1 MAIIDSKIPSSANPS
16 GDYVLDNVLEMI
28 REHWH
33 NGRQI
38 VPLLGAGISVESGIP
53 AIPLLREHLLALHV
67 LQNTHFWWQ
76 GEATNVPAYAL
87 ERDAWV
93 SSARLAEYLNSAS
106 KEQLVRNFLE
116 ATLDDRMF
124 WKVSDTQDKL
134 SELKRQANLAIQDGK
149 NNDLVDVAEVLG
161 LGWLELM
168 EEIAQHRPEL
178 VDIIFDALSAHN
190 TAGPTH
196 NLLTHCV
203 NWFNIRLLLTTNFDK
218 MVEDSLKAEGM
229 RPYTYD
235 IHLQAPPPP
244 KLLVERH
251 LSVIKLHGNHYG
263 LRADRT
269 VNQPLERG
277 HMDTLLDYLDEDVIL
292 LCLGYGGGEKRIT
305 GFISEVLKQKKQSRI
320 IRVDPLTSGAGHF
333 FADQARQHNKD
344 LKNNNKPRV
353 VNLYYPP
360 STGLFLLH
368 LYQYVANRLP
378 NTRGRYPSCPYT
390 PAPHKKHP
398 TLGRDCYWKSEID
411 TRNTEKRDQVSGTT
425 LQVSE
430 ADKIVAKINA
440 GDKWAIVTGEGNCG
454 TSQVLAQVYEKMFK
468 SYHISWCDLDE
479 VPSVGS
485 VLGWLHDFVNNRQP
499 DLPETPLPFSLPPF
513 GVTEPLSAKEII
525 DIDRVV
531 RNFWNRLGREK
542 FVIVLD
548 SLSCALELEAIGVQ
562 ETPRC
567 RREAARLLLLVA
579 ILLKYAEDENRS
591 GQCVLLIGTHV
602 FKDPARVAALR
613 EEFLPAALLQAK
625 HRKWLK
631 TDLEKIWANLDK
643 LTGQHEKTVQQS
655 HQQIVNLTGKLS
667 NSEVGEKEAGYPP
680 RDWMWELADGD
691 QRLHHILHK
700 SLTQFIYECALC
712 NRPRSWRQ
720 LLQLPAIK
728 ALAKELQTNSLL
740 RQAAEKQRIK
750 DDSQPLHSLDSRSR
764 ALSILANGAIR
775 RQQLFLQAGGF
786 YYMDGSERYQLRSDE
801 QSKPYIEENAEET
814 HIRMA
819 AFFERSYNQ
828 SGDVTALSH
837 YFWHTLQILNLRKE
851 GPKAKR
857 KSDAESYWL
866 ILENCLSRLLENS
879 LPARG
884 CLYAY
889 DHCFLLLQLW
899 DELESTNSSSTNKKL
914 KIDGSDEKRL
924 DFSLRILNAIC
935 EVYEDNIDAESGLK
949 AAKELKKAVNKSN
962 TTDSAYHTARAYYR
976 LQKAHWQG
984 VSALKAFKAAHHAL
998 AYLFKEPDTVDLSK
1012 TVMWHRDL
1020 DSVLQAIC
1028 ARLGLPDLPYPDD
1041 KALADNLSKAR
1052 QSLRRKY
1059 HDLSLTGHRI
1069 LFHRIILRLFR
1080 SLVRVSIFSSCAHL
1094 PAGTSEKEEAEKKLQ
1109 RRRAEQMCQIFMLG
1123 KDLDLGGTATTT
1135 TAKLLTARYHSA
1147 VGLWSLYQLGKNST
1161 QEVGLK
1167 MLHYNHQAQARA
1179 LRAEGALSAV
1189 HEANSLIDEAE
1200 MVIWRA
1206 RLTMFKAYGEYEKN
1220 ENQHKLREAHNNA
1233 AARQNAAVRHFEA
1246 AQAELLTGSIALSSW
1261 LEMTVQRTAITA
1273 DILKRITCQY
1283 LDLDDQTENQ
1293 IAEINKQTTYLN
1305 EELTKEKESERQTS
1319 LRSALQEQAEKKNN
1333 LTEETLKNKI
1343 CLIAEFASHAEQ
1355 GAFDLGHLLP
1365 LLRDDVWRGT
1375 RAGIQLLRISG
1386 SICRMIWLLLQ
1397 LDESK
1402 LDKSSDLPPLV
1413 VSLNTLIR
1421 AVNNFDLGR
1430 PNTVLSVPSAQK
1442 DWRSTGMAK
1451 DNHQIIPEAAGIWRS
1466 VPVAEAEAEWQKFE
1480 NKIWY
1485 GISQWVDQIAQWL
1498 DRILPSAPKLIR
1510 EWREFPEAWRRF
1522 DANRDGI
1529 NKITLCHKELKAI
1542 TENDPEN
1549 VGKLKKAFVDN
1560 YGEWKKKAAVWP
1572 SNYESG
1578 STKPHNVV

>member
-76 GEATNVPAYAL
+76 GKATNVPAYAL

-134 SELKRQANLAIQDGK
+134 SELKRQTNLAIQDGK
-149 NNDLVDVAEVLG
+149 NNDLVDVAEVVG

-269 VNQPLERG
+269 VNQPLDRG
-277 HMDTLLDYLDEDVIL
+277 HMATLLDYLDEDVIL

-305 GFISEVLKQKKQSRI
+305 GFISEVLKQKKPSRI
-320 IRVDPLTSGAGHF
+320 IRVDPLASNADHF
-333 FADQARQHNKD
+333 FAGMAAQHNKD
-344 LKNNNKPRV
+344 LENNNKPRV

-360 STGLFLLH
+360 SSGLFLLH

-390 PAPHKKHP
+390 AAPHKKHP
-398 TLGRDCYWKSEID
+398 TLGRDSYWKSEPD
-411 TRNTEKRDQVSGTT
+411 TKNRETRDQVNQPDPN
-425 LQVSE
+425 LPPVSE
-430 ADKIVAKINA
+430 ADGIVAKITA
-440 GDKWAIVTGEGNCG
+440 GDKWAIVTGQGNCG

-468 SYHISWCDLDE
+468 SHQISWCDLDE
-479 VPSVGS
+479 MPSVGS
-485 VLGWLHDFVNNRQP
+485 VLGWLHDFVNSRQP
-499 DLPETPLPFSLPPF
+499 DLPATPLPFPLPPF
-513 GVTEPLSAKEII
+513 GSTAPLSAREIV
-525 DIDRVV
+525 DIDRAV
-531 RNFWNRLGREK
+531 RNLWNRLGREK
-542 FVIVLD
+542 FVIILD
-548 SLSCALELEAIGVQ
+548 SLSCAVELESIESQ
-562 ETPRC
+562 KTPR
-567 RREAARLLLLVA
+567 RKREAARLLLLAA
-579 ILLKYAEDENRS
+579 ILLKYAEDENRI
-591 GQCVLLIGTHV
+591 GQCVLLIGTHRPHNSA
-602 FKDPARVAALR
+602 FIDALKNDFLSDTVR
-613 EEFLPAALLQAK
+613 EE
-625 HRKWLK
+625 LK
-631 TDLEKIWANLDK
+631 NKTSWPDDEIEKIWTNLDK
-643 LTGQHEKTVQQS
+643 LTGAASDEK
-655 HQQIVNLTGKLS
+655 IVTLDNPIDRQPD
-667 NSEVGEKEAGYPP
+667 EVDENEAGYPP
-680 RDWMWELADGD
+680 RDAMWESDN
-691 QRLHHILHK
+691 ITF
-700 SLTQFIYECALC
+700 LTTLNKCLEQFICECAFC

-720 LLQLPAIK
+720 LMQLPAVRT
-728 ALAKELQTNSLL
+728 LATDSTFIDAATAEQPPSHQASLP
-740 RQAAEKQRIK
+740 
-750 DDSQPLHSLDSRSR
+750 DLDKRSR
-764 ALSILANGAIR
+764 ALSVLVNGAIR
-775 RQQLFLQAGGF
+775 RKQLYLQAGGF
-786 YYMDGSERYQLRSDE
+786 YYMDGSKRFELRKKNQAE
-801 QSKPYIEENAEET
+801 PYVELT

-819 AFFERSYNQ
+819 AFFERSHNQ

-837 YFWHTLQILNLRKE
+837 YFWHTLHLLHLQ
-851 GPKAKR
+851 KAR
-857 KSDAESYWL
+857 AANEADRVTNATSYWL
-866 ILENCLSRLLENS
+866 TLENCLSRLLENS
-879 LPARG
+879 LSSRG
-884 CLYAY
+884 YLYAY

-899 DELESTNSSSTNKKL
+899 DELKDTDTQLEIEGSAEKKH
-914 KIDGSDEKRL
+914 S
-924 DFSLRILNAIC
+924 FSLRILNAIC
-935 EVYEDNIDAESGLK
+935 EVYEDNIDAESGLQ
-949 AAKELKKAVNKSN
+949 AAEKLKEVVGEPTS
-962 TTDSAYHTARAYYR
+962 TDSHYDTAQAYYR

-984 VSALKAFKAAHHAL
+984 MSALKAFKAAHHAL
-998 AYLFKEPDTVDLSK
+998 AYLFDKPKAGKPTAADLCKSIDK
-1012 TVMWHRDL
+1012 KRDI

-1028 ARLGLPDLPYPDD
+1028 KRLGLPILGYTDD
-1041 KALADNLSKAR
+1041 KFKSQLDDLRK
-1052 QSLRRKY
+1052 SLRQKY
-1059 HDLSLTGHRI
+1059 HDDLSTTGHRI

-1080 SLVRVSIFSSCAHL
+1080 SLIRVSVFSECSHL
-1094 PAGTSEKEEAEKKLQ
+1094 PKDIPEVEKKEKLKQQQ
-1109 RRRAEQMCQIFMLG
+1109 RAKQMCQIFILG
-1123 KDLDLGGTATTT
+1123 KDLDLGSAASTTT
-1135 TAKLLTARYHSA
+1135 IKLLTARYHSA
-1147 VGLWSLYQLGKNST
+1147 VALWSIYQFGK
-1161 QEVGLK
+1161 EAAPEADLK

-1179 LRAEGALSAV
+1179 IRTEGVSGAV

-1200 MVIWRA
+1200 MVLWRA
-1206 RLTMFKAYGEYEKN
+1206 RRTLHKAYSIEPN
-1220 ENQHKLREAHNNA
+1220 RTPDKLREAHDNA

-1293 IAEINKQTTYLN
+1293 IAEINKQTAYLN

-1442 DWRSTGMAK
+1442 DWRSTGMTK
-1451 DNHQIIPEAAGIWRS
+1451 DNHQIIPEAAGIWCS

-1529 NKITLCHKELKAI
+1529 NEITLCHKELKAI

-1549 VGKLKKAFVDN
+1549 VGKLKKAFVDS